1 MLLKMIFASSFV
13 MGGATVDDLDELDAI
28 EIALD
33 DKPDELDEDSTL
45 VFRSKGDDCPVN

>member
-13 MGGATVDDLDELDAI
+13 MGGTTVNDPDELDAI

-33 DKPDELDEDSTL
+33 DEPDELDEDSTL
-45 VFRSKGDDCPVN
+45 VGMIVL